1 MIKLSGVDI
10 SKILV
15 GNGGGASPATKI
27 MIGTGSSAVQVWPV
41 ARKVVIYTRT
51 TNLDWIYSQ
60 ASGDA
65 EILSFTTFSQIR
77 FSVPVKCD
85 RAVSGWSAGV
95 TIPAEANITALV
107 KDTTYTFTEAL

>member
-1 MIKLSGVDI
+1 M
-10 SKILV
+10 
-15 GNGGGASPATKI
+15 
-27 MIGTGSSAVQVWPV
+27 MGTGTNAIQVWTA
-41 ARKVVIYTRT
+41 ARRVIISTRPLNT
-51 TNLDWIYSQ
+51 EWLYAGAT
-60 ASGDA
+60 GDT
-65 EILSFTTFSQIR
+65 EILSFTGFSHIR